1 MQRWKTRAGLAG
13 VGLLFI
19 ATAMLFVPN
28 LGIEA
33 DEALIGN
40 GIYEGG
46 APWYSWKFG
55 GYEVP
60 VMLISYLGALKTWL
74 YSALFAIWAPGPLS
88 LRLPMFLVGAATI
101 WLFFAFLDR
110 AVGRRAAWIGTVLL
124 ATDTSFVLL
133 EMSDFGPCVFQL
145 FLKLGA
151 LLLLLRFHCEGSPRA
166 LAGAFFLLG
175 LALWDKA
182 VFLWVL
188 FGLAVAGLLVFSC
201 EIRQHFSRR
210 NVTVAAAAMTLGA
223 LPLVIYN
230 IARPLETL
238 RANVKVE
245 RQPVGAKVEILKQT
259 LNGHVLFGFL
269 TAEDPGLHPGQPE
282 GWYQRGSLWLSSA
295 MPYTRQNLTLWAF
308 LAAAVSLI
316 PLWRTK
322 LRRPMLFGLVVFIAA
337 WLPMVLT
344 AGAGAAAQHTILLW
358 PFQFLVIA
366 AALGS
371 VSTRLA
377 AALTVLLCVSNLALT
392 NQYYADLIRNGG
404 GIRWTDAI
412 YRLDQYLMKL
422 HAPRVVI
429 ADWGI
434 LETINLLSEGE
445 TPVIAFAADDVKT
458 IERIL
463 SNPRHIF
470 VAHTAPYAVLPQL
483 RGALEDQA
491 RRQGYREVPIRSIQD
506 RNGRSIFEIFRFRK
520 VHL

>member
-13 VGLLFI
+13 VALLFI

-33 DEALIGN
+33 DEALIGD
-40 GIYEGG
+40 GIYESG
-46 APWYSWKFG
+46 APWYSWTFG
-55 GYEVP
+55 GYEIP

-74 YSALFAIWAPGPLS
+74 YNAVFAIWAPGPFS
-88 LRLPMFLVGAATI
+88 LRLPMMPVAAATI
-101 WLFFAFLDR
+101 LLFFALLDR
-110 AVGRRAAWIGTVLL
+110 AAGRRAAWIGTVLL

-133 EMSDFGPCVFQL
+133 EMSDFGPCVIQL
-145 FLKLGA
+145 FLKLAA
-151 LLLLLRFHCEGSPRA
+151 LLLLLRFHREGSPRA
-166 LAGAFFLLG
+166 LAGSFFLFG

-188 FGLAVAGLLVFSC
+188 FGLVVACLLVFPR
-201 EIRQHFSRR
+201 ELRQRLSRR
-210 NVTVAAAAMTLGA
+210 NVAVASAAMIIGA

-230 IARPLETL
+230 IARPFETL

-245 RQPVGAKVEILKQT
+245 RQPMGAKVEILKQT

-269 TAEDPGLHPGQPE
+269 TAEDPGPHPGQPE
-282 GWYQRGSLWLSSA
+282 GWYQRGSLWLGSA
-295 MPYTRQNLTLWAF
+295 IPYTRHNLTLWAF
-308 LAAAVSLI
+308 LAAALSLV

-322 LRRPMLFGLVVFIAA
+322 LRRPMLFGLVVFFAA

-344 AGAGAAAQHTILLW
+344 AGAGAASQHAILLW

-366 AALGS
+366 AALSS
-371 VSTRLA
+371 VSTRVA
-377 AALTVLLCVSNLALT
+377 AALTVLLCASNLAVT

-404 GIRWTDAI
+404 AIRWTDAI
-412 YRLDQYLMKL
+412 YTLDEYLAKL
-422 HAPRVVI
+422 HAPRIFI

-445 TPVIAFAADDVKT
+445 TPVIGFAADDVKT
-458 IERIL
+458 IERML

-470 VAHTAPYAVLPQL
+470 VAHTAPHAVLPQL

-491 RRQGYREVPIRSIQD
+491 RRQGYREVLIRSIQD